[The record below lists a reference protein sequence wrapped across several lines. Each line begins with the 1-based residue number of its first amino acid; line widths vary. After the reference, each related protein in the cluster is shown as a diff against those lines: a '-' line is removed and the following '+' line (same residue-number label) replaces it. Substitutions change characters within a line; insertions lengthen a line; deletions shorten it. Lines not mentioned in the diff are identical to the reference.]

1 MLMGSADAIPTAP
14 TTAVVFVEDLPEDLQ
29 AKAAMAR
36 VVCRACTH
44 ALRCAPCATIPAR
57 CHPLTP
63 LRAVARAQ
71 KNFSPG
77 LENLGNTCYLNSTLQ
92 CLYSV
97 PELRTALQRYTG
109 AGPGAPGG
117 GVGGAAGP
125 DGPHRLTVAARDLFR
140 QLGAAGDAVAPHTFL
155 TVLRQLFPQF
165 ATTGRN
171 GAPMQQDA
179 EECWTGIV
187 ATLRARLLEPL
198 ALDAAAP
205 ASAPAA
211 PAGGATSSV
220 VRELFGIDLCTKLTC
235 GETGEAREERAT
247 QYTFK
252 CNISTAVNHVS
263 EGFRLALDASR
274 EAHSEVAGRTVL
286 FTGTAQL
293 ASLPRVLTVQLM
305 RFFYKISAQEKCKIL
320 RAVAFPM
327 LLDVYEFTTPELRAQ
342 LDAPRERRKRAE
354 EAALGVK
361 MQPSAAPS
369 AAAASA
375 SAASG
380 SAAALPPAA
389 APQAGGD
396 AEMADAADAA
406 GAAGAAGADAAPAQL
421 APTGFYSLCALLTHK
436 GREADGGHYVSY
448 VKQTDGSWMEFD
460 DERPIP
466 RTEEEILRLKGGGD
480 HAMAY
485 LCLYRS
491 LMA

>member
-1 MLMGSADAIPTAP
+1 
-14 TTAVVFVEDLPEDLQ
+14 
-29 AKAAMAR
+29 
-36 VVCRACTH
+36 
-44 ALRCAPCATIPAR
+44 
-57 CHPLTP
+57 
-63 LRAVARAQ
+63 
-71 KNFSPG
+71 

-109 AGPGAPGG
+109 AGAAAPA
-117 GVGGAAGP
+117 GGAGG
-125 DGPHRLTVAARDLFR
+125 DGPHRLTVATRDLFR

-198 ALDAAAP
+198 ALDAAS
-205 ASAPAA
+205 SAPPAA
-211 PAGGATSSV
+211 GATTSV
-220 VRELFGIDLCTKLTC
+220 VRDLFGIDVCTKLTC
-235 GETGEAREERAT
+235 AETGEAREERVT

-274 EAHSEVAGRTVL
+274 EAHSDLAGRTVL
-286 FTGTAQL
+286 FSGTAQL

-342 LDAPRERRKRAE
+342 LDAPRERRKLAE
-354 EAALGVK
+354 EKALGVK
-361 MQPSAAPS
+361 MQPSAAAPS
-369 AAAASA
+369 GGAAAA
-375 SAASG
+375 AASG
-380 SAAALPPAA
+380 SAATPAA
-389 APQAGGD
+389 PAAPAAPEAGGD
-396 AEMADAADAA
+396 AEMADA
-406 GAAGAAGADAAPAQL
+406 GASSDAAPQQPL

-448 VKQTDGSWMEFD
+448 VKQADGSWMEFD